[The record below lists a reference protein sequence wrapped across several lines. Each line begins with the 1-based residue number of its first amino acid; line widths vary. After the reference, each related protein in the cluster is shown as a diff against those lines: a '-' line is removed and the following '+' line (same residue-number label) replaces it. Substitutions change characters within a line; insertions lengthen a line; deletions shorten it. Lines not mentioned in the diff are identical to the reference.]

1 MSGRTLPHSLGIDML
16 AVKSAAF
23 DLSPDPAMVVDAE
36 FGRLVGEQQKIVADL
51 VRSAR
56 IPQQ

>member
-1 MSGRTLPHSLGIDML
+1 
-16 AVKSAAF
+16 
-23 DLSPDPAMVVDAE
+23 MVVDSD

-51 VRSAR
+51 VRAAR